1 MKHNLEKR
9 LFYAIFSYFNNYYY
23 GIIYTQRFNKC
34 IAHFMHTDLKER
46 TGYTMTYNEL
56 IGVTD
61 LTEENHAPQLTED
74 ELKAIKE
81 AKAEYH
87 REYQRKNRERINEY
101 HRNYAKKNRS
111 KINRYQ
117 REYYATHKETVQKAQ
132 RRYWLRKKR
141 EALRG

>member
-1 MKHNLEKR
+1 
-9 LFYAIFSYFNNYYY
+9 
-23 GIIYTQRFNKC
+23 
-34 IAHFMHTDLKER
+34 
-46 TGYTMTYNEL
+46 MTYNEL